1 VPAST
6 RAPIRVNG
14 VPCRDSARPSVPPHL
29 CNLPC
34 QQQDQLM
41 VGFRLPAGLSA
52 STDFASGHLTPA
64 TMPIAFPLHGSIR
77 DLQPQLRQPFDCADN
92 FFDDSPCWF
101 VIFPPRCAA
110 GAILATLMTCVTNV
124 RLLPF
129 PTFPVTSQQ
138 PTVGKISA
146 VAWNPQSPKRS
157 PTSVLS
163 VSHASCP
170 RTSS

>member
-1 VPAST
+1 
-6 RAPIRVNG
+6 
-14 VPCRDSARPSVPPHL
+14 
-29 CNLPC
+29 
-34 QQQDQLM
+34 M

-52 STDFASGHLTPA
+52 STDFASGHLTPP
-64 TMPIAFPLHGSIR
+64 TMPIAFPLHVPSVTFSPNFVSRSIA
-77 DLQPQLRQPFDCADN
+77 ADN
-92 FFDDSPCWF
+92 FFDDSPYLF
-101 VIFPPRCAA
+101 VIFPPPVRGWCY
-110 GAILATLMTCVTNV
+110 LATLMTCVTNV

-138 PTVGKISA
+138 PTVGKVSA

-163 VSHASCP
+163 VIHASCP